1 MSRLDRPGLTRAD
14 VEAAISSLDLETVA
28 AARWFGEKGR
38 AIEAIEL
45 DEAFVLDDAAP
56 HVLAITSARLADGGS
71 SRYSFA
77 LTGRPLRP
85 AEPGDGAWR
94 ALAAAMADG
103 RAIAAIPADGA
114 AAPAA
119 ALVCRPGGAMP
130 RDISIAAERDIGL
143 DQSNTSV
150 VLDEQVV
157 LKAYRRL
164 QPGLNPDLELTA
176 YLTEEAGFAA
186 VPPLAGFAEVVSARH
201 GTATVAIA
209 QAYVADG
216 AELWESLVEAL
227 TAWILAPGEVTVE
240 FATEVPADLGALTAG
255 MHAALAAADASPEFA
270 PRLASPADRRRWAT
284 DAAAQFE
291 RALVVTPDDVD
302 RSLRE
307 LAPAIAERAGTT
319 SRRCPARRCSPGST
333 ATTTLGQI
341 LLAPDGYRII
351 DFEGEPTRSLDER
364 RAHASPLRDV
374 ASMLRSLDHVGRS
387 ARRRAIERNGGP
399 VASPGLDLES
409 WLRRARE
416 RFIDAYRAGLREAG
430 APIEF
435 DAGLVRAFEIDKEVY
450 EYVYASTWL
459 PSWLWV
465 PDESMRGL
473 FEDRA

>member
-14 VEAAISSLDLETVA
+14 VEAAISSLDLEGVA
-28 AARWFGEKGR
+28 EARWFGEKGR

-56 HVLAITSARLADGGS
+56 HLLAIASTRLAGGGS

-94 ALAAAMADG
+94 ALAGAMADG

-114 AAPAA
+114 AVPAA
-119 ALVCRPGGAMP
+119 ALVCRPGPAMP
-130 RDISIAAERDIGL
+130 RDISIGAERDLGL

-150 VLDEQVV
+150 VLDELVV

-186 VPPLAGFAEVVSARH
+186 VPPLAGFAEVISARH
-201 GTATVAIA
+201 GTSTVAIA
-209 QAYVADG
+209 QAFVADG
-216 AELWESLVEAL
+216 ADLWESLAEAL

-255 MHAALAAADASPEFA
+255 MHAALAPADASLEFA
-270 PRLASPADRRRWAT
+270 PREATPAERRRWAT
-284 DAAAQFE
+284 DAAAQLE
-291 RALVVTPDDVD
+291 RALAVTPDEFG

-307 LAPAIAERAGTT
+307 LAPAIADELAHLETL
-319 SRRCPARRCSPGST
+319 PGAPLLT
-333 ATTTLGQI
+333 RVHGDYHVGQI

-351 DFEGEPTRSLDER
+351 DFEGEPIRSLDER

-399 VASPGLDLES
+399 VASPGLDLEA
-409 WLRRARE
+409 WLSRSHE
-416 RFIDAYRAGLREAG
+416 RFVDAYRAGLREAG

-435 DAGLVRAFEIDKEVY
+435 DAGLLRAFEVDKEVY
-450 EYVYASTWL
+450 EFIYASTWL
-459 PSWLWV
+459 PSWLWA
-465 PDESMRGL
+465 PDESMRGM